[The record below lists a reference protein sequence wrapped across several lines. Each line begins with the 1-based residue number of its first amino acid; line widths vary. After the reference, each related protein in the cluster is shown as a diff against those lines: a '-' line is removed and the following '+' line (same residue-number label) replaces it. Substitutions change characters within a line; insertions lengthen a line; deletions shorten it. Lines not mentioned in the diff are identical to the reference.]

1 MIIKDE
7 LLKSKT
13 QNKEDALRIAAY
25 ACESKKN
32 FKELMQC
39 FLANDYRLAQRA
51 AWSVSWAANKKPEMI
66 IAYTSKLVEQLLRND
81 VHPAVVRNSIRIIQH
96 IEVPEKNHGELMN
109 ACFQLVE
116 KPTTPVAIKAFSLT
130 ALHNLS
136 KKYPEIKSELKTLIE
151 SLWEN
156 ETAAFRSRGK
166 RILKSL

>member
-13 QNKEDALRIAAY
+13 QNKEDAMRIAVY

-39 FLANDYRLAQRA
+39 FLANEYRLAQRA
-51 AWSVSWAANKKPEMI
+51 AWSVSWASAKKPAMI
-66 IAYTSKLVEQLLRND
+66 KPYISTLVGQLLRND

-96 IEVPEKNHGELMN
+96 TEVAEKNHGELMN
-109 ACFQLVE
+109 ACFQLIE
-116 KPTTPVAIKAFSLT
+116 KQGTPVAIKAFALT
-130 ALHNLS
+130 ALHQLS
-136 KKYPEIKSELKTLIE
+136 KIYPEIKNELKTLIE
-151 SLWEN
+151 TVWEN

-166 RILKSL
+166 HILKSL

>member
-1 MIIKDE
+1 MIIKEE

-13 QNKEDALRIAAY
+13 QNKEDAIRIAAY
-25 ACESKKN
+25 ACENKKN

-39 FLANDYRLAQRA
+39 FLANEYRLAQRA
-51 AWSVSWAANKKPEMI
+51 AWSVSKATTQQPEMI
-66 IAYTSKLVEQLLRND
+66 VPYISILIEQLLRSD

-96 IEVPEKNHGELMN
+96 IQVPEKNHGELMN

-130 ALHNLS
+130 ALHHLS
-136 KKYPEIKSELKTLIE
+136 KIYPEIKAELKTLIE
-151 SLWEN
+151 SVWEN
-156 ETAAFRSRGK
+156 ETAAFHSRGK